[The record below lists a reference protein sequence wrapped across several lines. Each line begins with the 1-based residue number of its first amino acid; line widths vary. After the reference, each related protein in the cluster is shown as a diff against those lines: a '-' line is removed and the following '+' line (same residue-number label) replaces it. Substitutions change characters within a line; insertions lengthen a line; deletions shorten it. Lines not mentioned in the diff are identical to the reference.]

1 MEQIIGITNFIK
13 NYSHYVQKV
22 SISLILAKSKKHSGW
37 FCIFMKILYKKER
50 KTMIQIH
57 IF

>member
-13 NYSHYVQKV
+13 NYSHYFQKA

-37 FCIFMKILYKKER
+37 FCIFMKILYKKKER
-50 KTMIQIH
+50 Q
-57 IF
+57 

>member
-13 NYSHYVQKV
+13 NYSHYFQKV

-37 FCIFMKILYKKER
+37 FCIFMKILYEKER